1 MEKIGIAE
9 MIIHVHTVDADNSR
23 MTTRAHAITAMGT
36 RTTSHRRIL
45 ISARTKSN
53 TVAEANRTTANDT
66 PCSSMKKLRR
76 FACTRELHEH

>member
-53 TVAEANRTTANDT
+53 TIAEANRTTANDLLLI
-66 PCSSMKKLRR
+66 MKKLRR